1 MSYIFSTKTGER
13 LTDLWL
19 FLYRISLS
27 AFMLTHGLPKLT
39 RLFEGNGS
47 NFPDP
52 LGIGNNLSLLLAVM
66 GEVVAPLLII
76 PGLFTRLATIPVMT
90 AMSVAAFIV
99 HSTDPFARKE
109 MALLYLTGYLT
120 ILIFGPGR
128 YSADYFFDK
137 KR

>member
-52 LGIGNNLSLLLAVM
+52 LGIGNNLSLLLAGM
-66 GEVVAPLLII
+66 GEVVAPLLMI
-76 PGLFTRLATIPVMT
+76 PG
-90 AMSVAAFIV
+90 
-99 HSTDPFARKE
+99 
-109 MALLYLTGYLT
+109 
-120 ILIFGPGR
+120 
-128 YSADYFFDK
+128 
-137 KR
+137 